1 MNWGMRIVVGLG
13 AFMLFIVCA
22 TVYMVS
28 SDTDTLVEEDY
39 YEKGLSYDEVYDRKQ
54 NLQDDDAKPIIQLVN
69 DTLSI
74 VFKTEGIKGTL
85 DFKRSSDGS
94 LDKTIPLYTATK
106 LFKLPVSSLKKGNWS
121 LEINWESHNTKYID
135 TQSIFIK

>member
-13 AFMLFIVCA
+13 AFMQLIVCA

>member
-1 MNWGMRIVVGLG
+1 MNWGTRIVVGLG

-121 LEINWESHNTKYID
+121 LEINWESHHTKYIE
-135 TQSIFIK
+135 TQSLFIK